1 MEKRKREVTVIR
13 RDTAGAGA
21 AARTLAIV
29 LIAVGVVFLLINLG
43 LFSWDSVGSFFGAVG
58 RFFGGLGG
66 EIGRFF
72 GGLGR
77 ALAGLW
83 PLVLIGIGA
92 LLLLRRSNPASQD
105 DADHRDS

>member
-1 MEKRKREVTVIR
+1 MEKRKREVTGNQ
-13 RDTAGAGA
+13 RDA
-21 AARTLAIV
+21 ADVSASARALAIA

-43 LFSWDSVGSFFGAVG
+43 LFSWDSIGSFFGAV
-58 RFFGGLGG
+58 
-66 EIGRFF
+66 GRFF

-92 LLLLRRSNPASQD
+92 LLLLRRGNPASQD